1 MPLFKKKQKKV
12 TTYSGGKEVPE
23 KVPELE
29 VPLPSDREKIM
40 GELERATK
48 MAEYHFKNGYDTAMK
63 EKNAP
68 PVEIEPPTSE
78 PDAQQ
83 QPEIE
88 IADYFETVREQG
100 FIEGLSF
107 AISTLRQA
115 QNDIIR
121 RQKER

>member
-1 MPLFKKKQKKV
+1 MPLFKKKPKKV
-12 TTYSGGKEVPE
+12 TTYNEGKEVPE

-29 VPLPSDREKIM
+29 VPRPVVRETPTPQEFMEPREPPI
-40 GELERATK
+40 EQTA
-48 MAEYHFKNGYDTAMK
+48 AEDIRQ
-63 EKNAP
+63 
-68 PVEIEPPTSE
+68 EIENNPG
-78 PDAQQ
+78 
-83 QPEIE
+83 
-88 IADYFETVREQG
+88 DYFDNLRDYA

>member
-12 TTYSGGKEVPE
+12 TTYSEGKEVPE
-23 KVPELE
+23 KIPELE
-29 VPLPSDREKIM
+29 VPRPVVRETPTP
-40 GELERATK
+40 EPE
-48 MAEYHFKNGYDTAMK
+48 
-63 EKNAP
+63 AP
-68 PVEIEPPTSE
+68 QET
-78 PDAQQ
+78 
-83 QPEIE
+83 EIE
-88 IADYFETVREQG
+88 IADYFDTVREQG